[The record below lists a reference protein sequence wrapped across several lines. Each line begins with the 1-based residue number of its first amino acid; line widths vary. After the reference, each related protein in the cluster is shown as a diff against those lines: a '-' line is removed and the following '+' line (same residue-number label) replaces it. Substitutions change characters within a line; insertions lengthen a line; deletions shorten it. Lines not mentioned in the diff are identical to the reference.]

1 MIIIEDH
8 IKEIDGVKYVPY
20 DIVVKQMNESY
31 ISSVDKIST
40 QLQDAMSKYKQELD
54 KLGLND

>member
-8 IKEIDGVKYVPY
+8 IKEINGVKYVPY
-20 DIVVKQMNESY
+20 DIVVKHMNENY

-40 QLQDAMSKYKQELD
+40 QLQNAMTEYKQELD

>member
-40 QLQDAMSKYKQELD
+40 QLQDAMSEYKQELD

>member
-8 IKEIDGVKYVPY
+8 IKEINGVKYVPY
-20 DIVVKQMNESY
+20 DIVVKHMNENY

-40 QLQDAMSKYKQELD
+40 QLQDAMTEYKQELD

>member
-40 QLQDAMSKYKQELD
+40 QLQDAMAEYKEELD

>member
-8 IKEIDGVKYVPY
+8 IKEIDGVKSVPY

-40 QLQDAMSKYKQELD
+40 QLQDAMSEYKQELD